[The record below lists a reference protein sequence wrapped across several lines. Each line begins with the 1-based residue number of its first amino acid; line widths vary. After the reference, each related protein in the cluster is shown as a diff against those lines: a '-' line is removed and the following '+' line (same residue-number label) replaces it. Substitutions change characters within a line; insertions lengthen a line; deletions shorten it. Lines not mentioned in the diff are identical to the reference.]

1 MTDTQLLDLVDTQL
15 APGEGFFLQRDDAN
29 LWVVRVGNVKALDE
43 AKTPWW
49 PKFRDAV
56 AAAKAGVD
64 LLASALEGPPED
76 DHYGVMGGV
85 SPRWSVGSSFFAT
98 TSSQLQPLSP
108 TVKPNKKLT
117 HPRW

>member
-1 MTDTQLLDLVDTQL
+1 MTDTQLLDLIDTQL
-15 APGEGFFLQRDDAN
+15 ALGEGFFLQRDDAN

-64 LLASALEGPPED
+64 LLASALEGPSEVVD
-76 DHYGVMGGV
+76 MGSNV
-85 SPRWSVGSSFFAT
+85 SPSWRSNVQRTWSGVYPT
-98 TSSQLQPLSP
+98 PVP